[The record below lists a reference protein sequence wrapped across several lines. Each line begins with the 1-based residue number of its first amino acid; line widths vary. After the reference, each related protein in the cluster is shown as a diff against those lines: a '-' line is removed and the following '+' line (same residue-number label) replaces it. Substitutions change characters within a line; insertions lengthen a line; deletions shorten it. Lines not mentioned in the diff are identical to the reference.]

1 VVLVNGKPEHHHH
14 PEGSCYLEWRD
25 GAKRARLSLGT
36 NAVDAHARLLRKEA
50 ELNAVNNGCH
60 GGEGSEGRYAFAGGC
75 RGGIPCGC
83 EAHAQAPKFR
93 GGSGFHISLF
103 LPTVH
108 GFINVV
114 LRISATADEIQVSR
128 LFNWPRTCDEDV
140 HESPR
145 ALLPIRAG
153 RHMGD
158 ADQRPE

>member
-1 VVLVNGKPEHHHH
+1 M
-14 PEGSCYLEWRD
+14 
-25 GAKRARLSLGT
+25 ARQRKTSAPVPGT

-50 ELNAVNNGCH
+50 ELNAVNNGVMVVKEAKDGTRSLAGAVAEYLADVKLTH
-60 GGEGSEGRYAFAGGC
+60 KPRSFAGA
-75 RGGIPCGC
+75 R
-83 EAHAQAPKFR
+83 ASTSHF
-93 GGSGFHISLF
+93 S
-103 LPTVH
+103 PTVH
-108 GFINVV
+108 GCINVA

-158 ADQRPE
+158 AD